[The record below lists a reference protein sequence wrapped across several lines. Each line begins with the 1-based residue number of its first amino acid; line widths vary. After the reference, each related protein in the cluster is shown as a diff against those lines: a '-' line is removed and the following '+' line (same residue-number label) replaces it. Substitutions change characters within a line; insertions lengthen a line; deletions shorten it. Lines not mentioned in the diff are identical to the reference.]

1 MNRVPAPPP
10 HFHEALKSQ
19 SIELD
24 PGDEE
29 KLTEFL
35 SHLLHVNQQFNL
47 TAIKDPAEAWVKHIA
62 DSLSLLPFLMALEAK
77 QVADIGSG
85 GGLPG
90 IPLAIAMPGTHF
102 SLIESTGKKAR
113 FLSEAVQRLGLKNVT
128 VLTERI
134 EEAAA
139 FRRKEREGMDAV
151 TCRAVGQ
158 LASIIELAVPLLK
171 VGGVLL
177 AIKGER
183 APQEIAASDRALELL
198 HAKVDTTTRTPTGT
212 IVAVVKL
219 AKTSRLYPRD
229 QGLPSRKPLGIV
241 EAKDAGPEP
250 R

>member
-1 MNRVPAPPP
+1 MNRVSAPPP
-10 HFHEALKSQ
+10 LFYEMLKSQ

-24 PGDEE
+24 HGDED
-29 KLTEFL
+29 KLATFL
-35 SHLLHVNQQFNL
+35 SHLLLVNQQFNL

-62 DSLSLLPFLMALEAK
+62 DSLSLLPFLMALDAK
-77 QVADIGSG
+77 NVADIGSG

-90 IPLAIAMPGTHF
+90 IPLAIAMPNVSFT
-102 SLIESTGKKAR
+102 LIESTGKKAR
-113 FLSEAVQRLGLKNVT
+113 FLSEAIELLGLSNVS
-128 VLTERI
+128 VMQARI
-134 EEAAA
+134 EDASA
-139 FRRKEREGMDAV
+139 FRSPEREALDAV
-151 TCRAVGQ
+151 TCRAVGR

-171 VGGVLL
+171 VDGVLL

-183 APQEIAASDRALELL
+183 APQEIEAAQRALELL

-241 EAKDAGPEP
+241 EPNDSDLQQD
-250 R
+250 

>member
-1 MNRVPAPPP
+1 MNRVSAPPP
-10 HFHEALKSQ
+10 LFYEMLKSQ

-24 PGDEE
+24 HGDEDT
-29 KLTEFL
+29 LGTFL
-35 SHLLHVNQQFNL
+35 SHLLLVNQQFNL

-62 DSLSLLPFLMALEAK
+62 DSLSLLPFLAALDAK
-77 QVADIGSG
+77 NVADIGSG

-90 IPLAIAMPGTHF
+90 IPLAIAMPNVSFT
-102 SLIESTGKKAR
+102 LIESTGKKAR
-113 FLSEAVQRLGLKNVT
+113 FLSEAIELLGLSNVS
-128 VLTERI
+128 VMQARI
-134 EEAAA
+134 EDASA
-139 FRRKEREGMDAV
+139 FRSPEREALDAV

-171 VGGVLL
+171 VDGVLL

-183 APQEIAASDRALELL
+183 APQEIEAAQRALELL

-241 EAKDAGPEP
+241 EPNDSDSQQD
-250 R
+250 